1 MAAKTIQIAHPEGF
15 WHTDRIG
22 FVYAGRARRAD
33 DRAFSPEFSRG
44 STMLDPYPEGH
55 LQLVAA
61 DGTYGLQTAETPEVG
76 DLRHASSTL

>member
-1 MAAKTIQIAHPEGF
+1 
-15 WHTDRIG
+15 
-22 FVYAGRARRAD
+22 
-33 DRAFSPEFSRG
+33 
-44 STMLDPYPEGH
+44 MLDPYPEGH